1 MLARASSEKME
12 RHGWPPGARAYWWPQ
27 RSTLKAEWMWLSE
40 VKYSRVRTWRSGER
54 TWLGLGIRLGSG
66 LGLGSGLALGSGLG
80 LVSGL
85 GLGLGWG

>member
-54 TWLGLGIRLGSG
+54 TW
-66 LGLGSGLALGSGLG
+66 
-80 LVSGL
+80 
-85 GLGLGWG
+85 